1 MGVNGRIGLLFLTW
15 LVVVVVAS
23 LLIGSER
30 KRQWFYMRDTSKSF
44 FNRRGVLGELM
55 QFGFPRTRE
64 GGMVFVGFLA
74 MILVSGYIV
83 VG

>member
-64 GGMVFVGFLA
+64 GWMVFVGFLA

>member
-1 MGVNGRIGLLFLTW
+1 MGMNGRIGLLFLTW
-15 LVVVVVAS
+15 LIVVVVAS
-23 LLIGSER
+23 LVIGSER

-64 GGMVFVGFLA
+64 GWMVFAGFLA
-74 MILVSGYIV
+74 MILVSGYLV

>member
-44 FNRRGVLGELM
+44 FNRRGMLGELM

-64 GGMVFVGFLA
+64 GWMVFAAFLL
-74 MILVSGYIV
+74 MILLSTLLV

>member
-1 MGVNGRIGLLFLTW
+1 MGVNGRIGLLFLIW

-64 GGMVFVGFLA
+64 GWMVFVGFLA

>member
-1 MGVNGRIGLLFLTW
+1 MGFNGRIGLLFLTW

-23 LLIGSER
+23 LVIGSER

-64 GGMVFVGFLA
+64 GWMVFAGFLL
-74 MILVSGYIV
+74 MILLSTYLV

>member
-1 MGVNGRIGLLFLTW
+1 
-15 LVVVVVAS
+15 VVVVAS

-64 GGMVFVGFLA
+64 GWMVFVGFLA

>member
-64 GGMVFVGFLA
+64 GWMVFVGFLA
-74 MILVSGYIV
+74 MILVSGYLV

>member
-1 MGVNGRIGLLFLTW
+1 MGVDARIGYLFLAW
-15 LVVVVVAS
+15 LVVVALVGFA
-23 LLIGSER
+23 IGPER

-64 GGMVFVGFLA
+64 GWMVFVGFLA

>member
-1 MGVNGRIGLLFLTW
+1 MGVDARIGYLFLAW
-15 LVVVVVAS
+15 LVVVALVGFA
-23 LLIGSER
+23 IGLER

-44 FNRRGVLGELM
+44 FNRRGMLGELM

-64 GGMVFVGFLA
+64 GWMVFAGFLL
-74 MILVSGYIV
+74 MILLSTLLV